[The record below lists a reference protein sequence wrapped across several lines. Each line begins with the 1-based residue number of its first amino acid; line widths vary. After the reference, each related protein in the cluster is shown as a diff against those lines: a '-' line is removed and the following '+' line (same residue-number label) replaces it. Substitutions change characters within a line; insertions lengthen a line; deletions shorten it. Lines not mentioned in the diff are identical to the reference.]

1 MDAEPQTT
9 RRSQRRRSGDAA
21 PSLHQLPWQLVTN
34 PYPPMAIISA
44 DQLESIHE
52 ASLQVLQEIGTR
64 VLLREAREIYR
75 AGGATVDDGTMQ
87 VRFERGLIEQA
98 LATVPSQFTLHA
110 RNPDRNVTMGGRH
123 VVFATTAGT
132 PNVSDL
138 AGGRRPGNFQDYC
151 NLLKLAQSLNIVHV
165 NGGYVPEP
173 IDIPVPVRHLKAGQA
188 MLTLSDKAL
197 WAFTFAPQRMRDT
210 FEMVRI
216 ARGIDESRMLAEASF
231 YTVVNT
237 NSPLQLDQAMAW
249 GVIEMARL
257 GQAVCITPFTLAGA
271 MAPVT
276 LAGALVQQNAE
287 ALGAIVLSQL
297 VRKGAPL
304 IYGGFTSNVDMRTGS
319 PAFGTP
325 EYVQG
330 AIIGGQLARRYSIPY
345 RSSNVNA
352 ANTVD
357 AQATYESAMSIWG
370 AMMGGVNLMLH
381 GTGWLEGG
389 LTASYEKYIVDAEM
403 LQTMSMVMRPL
414 QVDKGTMALDAIRDV
429 GPGGHFFGTAH
440 TLERYREA
448 FYTPLLSDWSN
459 FEQWTAAGSVDTTQR
474 AHRIW
479 KTMIA
484 QYEQPAMDPARAE
497 ELEAFVDRRC
507 REGGADIE

>member
-1 MDAEPQTT
+1 MTAEPRSE
-9 RRSQRRRSGDAA
+9 RRSQRRRNAEPSSG
-21 PSLHQLPWQLVTN
+21 LHQLPWQLLTN
-34 PYPPMAIISA
+34 PYPPLEILSA
-44 DQLESIHE
+44 DQIESIHE
-52 ASLQVLQEIGTR
+52 ASFQLLQEVGTR
-64 VLLREAREIYR
+64 VLLKEARDIYR
-75 AGGATVDDGTMQ
+75 AGGAAVDEGAMQ

-98 LATVPSQFTLHA
+98 LATVPPEFTLHA
-110 RNPDRNVTMGGRH
+110 RNPDRDVVMGGRH

-151 NLLKLAQSLNIVHV
+151 NLLKLAQALNIVHV

-216 ARGIDESRMLAEASF
+216 ARGIDESRMLNEPSF

-249 GVIEMARL
+249 GIIEMARL

-304 IYGGFTSNVDMRTGS
+304 IYGGFTSNVDMRSGS

-330 AIIGGQLARRYSIPY
+330 ALIGGQLARRYSMPY

-352 ANTVD
+352 ANAVD

-370 AMMGGVNLMLH
+370 AMLGGVNLMLH

-403 LQTMSMVMRPL
+403 LQTMSRIMQPL
-414 QVDKGTMALDAIRDV
+414 RIDRDTLALDAIRDV

-440 TLERYREA
+440 TLERYRDA
-448 FYTPLLSDWSN
+448 VYTPLLSDWSN
-459 FEQWTAAGSVDTTQR
+459 FQQWSAAGSVEATQR
-474 AHRIW
+474 AHGIW
-479 KTMIA
+479 KAMIA

-497 ELEAFVDRRC
+497 ELDAFVERRC
-507 REGGADIE
+507 REGGADID